1 MTQIKQFA
9 FNELGVNSFVMYDE
23 TNQCALIDPGCNT
36 PAQQKQLSDFLTENG
51 LEPVYI
57 FLTHGHFDHLA
68 GLAWAKSTFGCP
80 VLMHAGDE
88 LLVKRAT
95 EQAGFF
101 GFTLTPP
108 SMPDKTIADGDV
120 YEFGSSRVMVL
131 HVPGHSPGSICLYLE
146 ADRLLVCGDVLF
158 QGSIGRT
165 DLFGGDHD
173 LLIRGIREK
182 LMVLPRETVVWPGH
196 GPHTTIGF
204 EYDTNPFLN

>member
-1 MTQIKQFA
+1 
-9 FNELGVNSFVMYDE
+9 
-23 TNQCALIDPGCNT
+23 
-36 PAQQKQLSDFLTENG
+36 
-51 LEPVYI
+51 
-57 FLTHGHFDHLA
+57 
-68 GLAWAKSTFGCP
+68 
-80 VLMHAGDE
+80 MHAADE
-88 LLVKRAT
+88 FLVKKAI

-108 SMPDKTIADGDV
+108 PMPDRTVEDGDV
-120 YEFGSSRVMVL
+120 LEFGASHVKVL

-146 ADRLLVCGDVLF
+146 ADKLLVCGDVLF

-182 LMVLPRETVVWPGH
+182 LMVLPRETMVWPGH